1 MGEINACLVLFGRIT
16 VTAKGDCFMR
26 QKQRVVIYGLGWRY
40 QKNKEAIESMPG
52 IVAHCDQSEEK
63 LRYFADGIT
72 VQQLAAHIDDY
83 DVIYVAA
90 APMRVVP
97 YLVDELHVPLEKIAF
112 NKYEQL
118 PNGGV
123 QPAMQFYGQNN
134 EDALLLALLV
144 RLGRR
149 PEEITYLEVGTNEPV
164 QYNNTYSLYQQGAHG
179 LCVDAL
185 PAVRRMMELYRPRD
199 QFIHAAVTGH
209 AERGATIAFYEANV
223 SGISSLHDDF
233 LEGFHDA
240 EHLHIRETR
249 TVPLVGINDLLAQM
263 ERTPDMLLI
272 DAEGEDVA
280 IAEGV
285 DYEKYRP
292 VIVMVEL
299 DPSDEMELVHFL
311 AAHGYDWFT
320 TISRTNAIFV
330 QKDAMT

>member
-118 PNGGV
+118 PNGG
-123 QPAMQFYGQNN
+123 
-134 EDALLLALLV
+134 
-144 RLGRR
+144 
-149 PEEITYLEVGTNEPV
+149 GTTCHAILWAE
-164 QYNNTYSLYQQGAHG
+164 QRG
-179 LCVDAL
+179 CVA
-185 PAVRRMMELYRPRD
+185 PRAPRSPR
-199 QFIHAAVTGH
+199 AAAGGDH
-209 AERGATIAFYEANV
+209 
-223 SGISSLHDDF
+223 
-233 LEGFHDA
+233 
-240 EHLHIRETR
+240 
-249 TVPLVGINDLLAQM
+249 
-263 ERTPDMLLI
+263 
-272 DAEGEDVA
+272 
-280 IAEGV
+280 
-285 DYEKYRP
+285 
-292 VIVMVEL
+292 
-299 DPSDEMELVHFL
+299 
-311 AAHGYDWFT
+311 
-320 TISRTNAIFV
+320 ISRGR
-330 QKDAMT
+330 DE